1 VKILY
6 CILSLLVLSSS
17 SAYAIAPISAETIR
31 QAQEYGVQHA
41 QETLPDFLQP
51 WISYEEK
58 AAQLNET
65 TERAYL
71 YTTYLLLATDARE
84 KKSNGKLVLNADSE
98 RIITDYSGMLSFSVT
113 LFSKEPT
120 FIHNT
125 TAVIKQGKKI
135 VKAYQTTIPSEAE
148 PCTWLAGRLF
158 KAQSYFYFSDNDIDV
173 SMPATLVVTTNDK
186 LDHKFYFDLAKIR

>member
-1 VKILY
+1 MKILC
-6 CILSLLVLSSS
+6 CILSLLILVSS
-17 SAYAIAPISAETIR
+17 SAYAITPISAETIR
-31 QAQEYGVQHA
+31 QAQEYGVQHG
-41 QETLPDFLQP
+41 QETLSDFLQP

-84 KKSNGKLVLNADSE
+84 KKSNGKLILNSDSE

-125 TAVIKQGKKI
+125 IAVVKQGKKT
-135 VKAYQTTIPSEAE
+135 VKAYQMTIPSEAE
-148 PCTWLAGRLF
+148 PFTWLAGRLF
-158 KAQSYFYFSDNDIDV
+158 KAQSYFYFSDNDLDL
-173 SMPATLVVTTNDK
+173 SLPATLVVITNDK